1 MNTRFHSFE
10 LVVTA
15 SQVVDA
21 AKAVFHTILLHR
33 TTGKYNYNLRNPGT
47 FSVGSMGIE
56 DTDCTSMDFT
66 YVKASGEDMDHWLSG
81 EVHGFASSLCQ
92 QGLDTRIGKI
102 LLEFYEKKK
111 GRWLLPAETSSWEAW
126 QLTLHV
132 VEPNNDTGK

>member
-1 MNTRFHSFE
+1 
-10 LVVTA
+10 
-15 SQVVDA
+15 
-21 AKAVFHTILLHR
+21 
-33 TTGKYNYNLRNPGT
+33 
-47 FSVGSMGIE
+47 MGIE

-132 VEPNNDTGK
+132 VEPNNDTELLQHQKTLSDNLREIVSEVMIFDDVIQISDVILIDDVIIII

>member
-1 MNTRFHSFE
+1 
-10 LVVTA
+10 VTA

-92 QGLDTRIGKI
+92 QGLDTRIGKV
-102 LLEFYEKKK
+102 
-111 GRWLLPAETSSWEAW
+111 G
-126 QLTLHV
+126 V
-132 VEPNNDTGK
+132 VCHI